1 MMTPDEKYRLIERNT
16 QEIIEPE
23 LLKEILKKK
32 EHPVVYLGTSVT
44 GKPHIGYFMWVNKMA
59 DFLQAGFKVKVLLAD
74 VHGALDKTPWHL
86 LEKRYQYYE
95 IVIRA
100 MFRVL
105 GFEKNIE
112 FVKGSDFQFSKDYV
126 YDLYRFSTLSTIHDA
141 LKATSEIVKE
151 TENPK
156 VSGLIYAMMQALD
169 EVYLNADVQLGG
181 NDQRKV
187 FVFAH
192 EYLPK
197 LGYERRVHIL
207 LPLIPSFTQSGKMSS
222 SDKSSK
228 IDLIDDEKTILEKMK
243 KAFCPEGSV
252 ENNGVMMFL
261 KYVIFEILKREN
273 KKFVLERPEKWG
285 GNLEYSSYEELEKD
299 FVLKKIHPLDVKMS
313 LAKELNRLLK
323 PIREEVYSKGNLVK
337 EAYPEE

>member
-1 MMTPDEKYRLIERNT
+1 MTPEEKFKIIERNT
-16 QEIIEPE
+16 QEILEPE
-23 LLKEILKKK
+23 LLMELIKNKKQ
-32 EHPVVYLGTSVT
+32 PVVYLGTSVT
-44 GKPHIGYFMWVNKMA
+44 GRPHIGYFMWVNKMA

-74 VHGALDKTPWHL
+74 VHGALDNTPWNL

-95 IVIRA
+95 VVIRA
-100 MFRVL
+100 MFKVL

-126 YDLYRFSTLSTIHDA
+126 YDVYRFSTLSTIHDA

-169 EVYLNADVQLGG
+169 EVYLDADVQLGG

-197 LGYERRVHIL
+197 LGYNMRVHVL
-207 LPLIPSFTQSGKMSS
+207 LPLIPSFNQSGKMSS

-228 IDLIDDEKTILEKMK
+228 IDLIDDEKTIIEKMK
-243 KAFCPEGSV
+243 KAYCPEGII
-252 ENNGVMMFL
+252 ENNGVVMFL

-273 KKFVLERPEKWG
+273 KKFVIERPEKWG
-285 GNLEYSSYEELEKD
+285 GNLEYINYEDFEND
-299 FVLKKIHPLDVKMS
+299 FVAKKVHPLDVKMS
-313 LAKELNRLLK
+313 LARELNNLLK
-323 PIREEVYSKGNLVK
+323 PIREEVYAKGNLVK
-337 EAYPEE
+337 EAYPDE